1 MPTAGLLRAVL
12 QSVMIER
19 GYGVFVGPVTCDAW
33 SLLHDSA
40 LKQNKAA
47 LLLFSFT
54 GPMLSHS
61 RIELWFMFIKQ
72 ANNV

>member
-1 MPTAGLLRAVL
+1 MSTAGLLRAVL

-19 GYGVFVGPVTCDAW
+19 GYGVFVGPATCDAW

-61 RIELWFMFIKQ
+61 RI
-72 ANNV
+72 